1 MTTEENTDPAFTN
14 DVFKTVDVLDQVLA
28 QLPVDTNVEFNAL
41 LMMITTYGLHQIHEH
56 GMARQEFIDMV
67 VKQINHLI
75 DNARVARDPNQL
87 N

>member
-1 MTTEENTDPAFTN
+1 MLEENTDPAFTN

-41 LMMITTYGLHQIHEH
+41 LMMVTTYGLHQIHEYH
-56 GMARQEFIDMV
+56 MERQAFIDMV

>member
-1 MTTEENTDPAFTN
+1 MLEENTDPAFTN
-14 DVFKTVDVLDQVLA
+14 NVFNTVDVLEQVLA

-41 LMMITTYGLHQIHEH
+41 LMMVTTYGLHQIYEH
-56 GMARQEFIDMV
+56 HMERQAFIDMV

>member
-1 MTTEENTDPAFTN
+1 MTTDDNDPAFSK
-14 DVFKTVDVLDQVLA
+14 DVFKTVDVLEHVL
-28 QLPVDTNVEFNAL
+28 QQCSGDPNVDLNAL
-41 LMMITTYGLHQIHEH
+41 LMMVTSFGLHQIHEF
-56 GMARQEFIDMV
+56 GMERQAFIDMV

>member
-1 MTTEENTDPAFTN
+1 MLEENTDPAFTN
-14 DVFKTVDVLDQVLA
+14 AVFATVDVLDQVLA

-41 LMMITTYGLHQIHEH
+41 LMMVTTYGLHQIHEH
-56 GMARQEFIDMV
+56 HMERQAFIDMV

>member
-1 MTTEENTDPAFTN
+1 MLEENTDPAFTN
-14 DVFKTVDVLDQVLA
+14 NVFNTAEVLEGVLA
-28 QLPVDTNVEFNAL
+28 QLSVDINVEFNAL
-41 LMMITTYGLHQIHEH
+41 LLMLTTYGLHQIHEH
-56 GMARQEFIDMV
+56 HMERQAFIDMV

>member
-1 MTTEENTDPAFTN
+1 MLEENTDPAFTN
-14 DVFKTVDVLDQVLA
+14 NVFNTVDVLEQVLA

-41 LMMITTYGLHQIHEH
+41 LMMVTTYGLHQIYEH
-56 GMARQEFIDMV
+56 HMERQAFIDMV

-75 DNARVARDPNQL
+75 DNARVARDSNQL